1 LAFRF
6 KLLGLLAITNAA
18 IVVVSIIAAS
28 TLGAQAEGKFQ
39 LSFNI
44 TASVLW

>member
-1 LAFRF
+1 MAFRF
-6 KLLGLLAITNAA
+6 KLLGLLAVTNVA
-18 IVVVSIIAAS
+18 IVVISIIAAA